1 MKKFFTLLSL
11 LFLLNACGLVS
22 IGGFSD
28 DFDKLTDEQ
37 KTMVTS
43 FKANRPTDKNKIY
56 VINAVEL
63 RTELKKY
70 PKALVYTFAN
80 GCSSEFCKPLY
91 VYENWAKKNDYK
103 LFLVMTSY
111 FNVGYTL
118 RESFDSQLFVMDSN
132 YFGKNLARRYVGY
145 FKNELKGL
153 KYNAKEDWSGSLYFF
168 ENGEFVKNLRELPK
182 N

>member
-11 LFLLNACGLVS
+11 LFLLNSCSLAS
-22 IGGFSD
+22 IGGLSD
-28 DFDKLTDEQ
+28 DYNKLTDEQ
-37 KTMVTS
+37 KSMVVS
-43 FKANRPTDKNKIY
+43 FEPDQPTDKNKIY

-111 FNVGYTL
+111 FNLDYTL
-118 RESFDSQLFVMDSN
+118 AESFQSQLYVMDSN
-132 YFGKNLARRYVGY
+132 YFGKQLARKYVGY
-145 FKNELKGL
+145 FQNELKGL
-153 KYNAKEDWSGSLYFF
+153 KYNAKEDWNGGLFF
-168 ENGEFVKNLRELPK
+168 FKNGEFVNNLNELPK